1 MRLFA
6 SCARKMASQ
15 SARASRNGQQTLKSP
30 TRVASKVAKRA
41 ADPEVV
47 GWFMDRKALFQRA
60 FYYRPF
66 HEKAPSALSTV
77 RCLLVKYRMKGTLL
91 RCTCLYLSEKSKG
104 PNENRAGRSP
114 Y

>member
-15 SARASRNGQQTLKSP
+15 SARASRNGQETLKSP

-47 GWFMDRKALFQRA
+47 GWFMDRKALFQPG
-60 FYYRPF
+60 FLFSPF
-66 HEKAPSALSTV
+66 P
-77 RCLLVKYRMKGTLL
+77 
-91 RCTCLYLSEKSKG
+91 
-104 PNENRAGRSP
+104 
-114 Y
+114 

>member
-47 GWFMDRKALFQRA
+47 GWFMDRKSPVSAGLFI
-60 FYYRPF
+60 F
-66 HEKAPSALSTV
+66 ALSMKKH
-77 RCLLVKYRMKGTLL
+77 LLH
-91 RCTCLYLSEKSKG
+91 C
-104 PNENRAGRSP
+104 PP
-114 Y
+114 